1 MIKLENS
8 AKVFVENAKGV
19 FDDCV
24 KQMMDVN
31 TVRCMTP
38 ENLAL
43 MQKSLTLLD
52 ESMEYIQQQA
62 HVIDDINY
70 KLDLL
75 LEKKS

>member
-1 MIKLENS
+1 MIKLETS
-8 AKVFVENAKGV
+8 AKIFVENAKGV

-24 KQMMDVN
+24 RQMADVN
-31 TVRCMTP
+31 TIRCMTP

-62 HVIDDINY
+62 RAIDMINS
-70 KLDLL
+70 KLDQL

>member
-1 MIKLENS
+1 MIKLETS

-62 HVIDDINY
+62 QAIDEINR

-75 LEKKS
+75 LEKKF

>member
-1 MIKLENS
+1 MIKLETS

-75 LEKKS
+75 L

>member
-1 MIKLENS
+1 MIKLETS